1 MQEEDNTF
9 FYCNGSECFN
19 IGLGMRG
26 WSGSRDKAKCSLQV
40 EEKYV

>member
-26 WSGSRDKAKCSLQV
+26 SGSRDKAKCSLQV